1 MYRKLNL
8 DRDKVDA
15 CRALVERALSPV
27 YRFVEQHST
36 VSIEAASLQLAGI
49 AQPDKVVA
57 ALSREQLKKGV
68 WSWVLRIMHA
78 EKVDAKTACERLQ
91 HKKLNLE
98 RLPESNPAELAALA
112 ANVLEQVRYQLEVSA
127 AVKQALVRRYNGHRK
142 PLKALSLL
150 FISPQNVAAL
160 VQEALEFNG
169 PMLDQLNCVF
179 TDLAEHEALQV
190 IKQLRQLADDY
201 GRKEN
206 RFIRMGFSNSLLSC
220 TQAAAAVEHR
230 LETLRADLQYD
241 ILQNNMHPRFA
252 VIEHAFIRG
261 LAAKSEMNIE
271 SKDADALARMDGYRY
286 GHQSIGTMVMSD
298 AFARHYGLGSEH
310 VSLTQAFVLAPD
322 VEDGWLFELAQSQLL
337 REFFLKNPLVLRCD
351 HFHQERSGLFY
362 QGDIVL
368 SELFGFIS
376 EQTMLEFHAAQH
388 LQSGVMQQ
396 LKRVDHFNKVLRTVG
411 DELVMSSNG
420 KMARRAHTMLENL
433 EKQLQ
438 KVEQVGFFE
447 AVEQRIL
454 HGNTALPAEQLFG
467 AQLYFQKDRSYYNPV
482 WDFLKPSREED

>member
-1 MYRKLNL
+1 M
-8 DRDKVDA
+8 V
-15 CRALVERALSPV
+15 
-27 YRFVEQHST
+27 
-36 VSIEAASLQLAGI
+36 AS
-49 AQPDKVVA
+49 
-57 ALSREQLKKGV
+57 LSREQVQQGV
-68 WSWVLRIMHA
+68 WSWVLRVMQV
-78 EKVDAKTACERLQ
+78 EKIDYKAACERLQ
-91 HKKLNLE
+91 HKKVKLETLPALNQA
-98 RLPESNPAELAALA
+98 ESKNTVSAI
-112 ANVLEQVRYQLEVSA
+112 LEQVRYQLEVSA
-127 AVKQALVRRYNGHRK
+127 KVKQALVRRYNGHRK

-150 FISPQNVAAL
+150 FISPHHVEAL
-160 VQEALEFNG
+160 VQEALDFNG

-179 TDLAEHEALQV
+179 TDLAEYEALQV
-190 IKQLRQLADDY
+190 MKQLRQLADDY

-220 TQAAAAVEHR
+220 TQAVAAVEYR

-241 ILQNNMHPRFA
+241 VLHNNTHPRFS
-252 VIEHAFIRG
+252 VIEHAFIRA
-261 LAAKSEMNIE
+261 LAAKSAMNIE
-271 SKDADALARMDGYRY
+271 SKDADALARMDGYRF
-286 GHQSIGTMVMSD
+286 GHQSIGTMLMSD

-322 VEDGWLFELAQSQLL
+322 LEDAWLFELAQSQLL

-420 KMARRAHTMLENL
+420 KMARRAHTMLENV
-433 EKQLQ
+433 EKQLH
-438 KVEQVGFFE
+438 KIEQVGFFE
-447 AVEQRIL
+447 AVEQRVL
-454 HGNTALPAEQLFG
+454 YGNTALPTEQLFG
-467 AQLYFQKDRSYYNPV
+467 AELYFAKDRLYYNPV
-482 WDFLKPSREED
+482 WDFITSSREED